1 MPTPTS
7 LPERQ
12 LVLRHRV
19 AHKATQM
26 RDHARQ
32 ATAALESQRAATKEL
47 EAVTVENP
55 TLAKV
60 SASERIFYIMIL
72 LALPATYF
80 IDVVLLGPVAEY
92 LTGKG
97 FEKGSLIGGAF
108 GKWAV
113 PAAIITLEAVISS
126 VRTAS
131 YRAYLA
137 GDSSKS
143 IYILLTLGS
152 VALALFIPITG
163 LAVYLA
169 SDLTNPETS
178 EIVAPQGLIEQA
190 IVFLPMMLPIV
201 LSLTCHL
208 LILLNSRNMH
218 EAKTWLIVAAKCMSL
233 RDRQERSRQAFDRES
248 VAAADA
254 WPLYLQDCDE
264 YNAAFQPALPVGP
277 FDANTRD
284 VVNGVYGYEVIRVA
298 AAPSGGN
305 PAGSPQTP
313 HAGTESGG
321 PQQPAADDAPADD
334 PDWEDLYARQRQA
347 DEAEVRA

>member
-12 LVLRHRV
+12 LVLRRRV
-19 AHKATQM
+19 SDRAIQM
-26 RDHARQ
+26 RDHARR

-47 EAVTVENP
+47 EQITAESP
-55 TLAKV
+55 AFAKI
-60 SASERIFYIMIL
+60 SSSEHIFYLMIL

-80 IDVVLLGPVAEY
+80 IDVVLLGPVAQY
-92 LTGKG
+92 LTAQD
-97 FEKGSLIGGAF
+97 SQLGGAF

-113 PAAIITLEAVISS
+113 PAAIITLEAVIGS

-137 GDSSKS
+137 GDCSKS
-143 IYILLTLGS
+143 IYVLLTLGS
-152 VALALFIPITG
+152 VALALFIPVTG
-163 LAVYLA
+163 LAVFLA
-169 SDLTNPETS
+169 QDLTNPETL
-178 EIVAPQGLIEQA
+178 EVVAPQGLIEQA
-190 IVFLPMMLPIV
+190 IVFLPMTLPIV
-201 LSLTCHL
+201 LSFACHL

-218 EAKTWLIVAAKCMSL
+218 EAKTWLIVAAKCKSL
-233 RDRQERSRQAFDRES
+233 RDRQVRSRQAFGRES
-248 VAAADA
+248 VAAADG

-298 AAPSGGN
+298 AAPSGGT

-313 HAGTESGG
+313 RAGAESGD